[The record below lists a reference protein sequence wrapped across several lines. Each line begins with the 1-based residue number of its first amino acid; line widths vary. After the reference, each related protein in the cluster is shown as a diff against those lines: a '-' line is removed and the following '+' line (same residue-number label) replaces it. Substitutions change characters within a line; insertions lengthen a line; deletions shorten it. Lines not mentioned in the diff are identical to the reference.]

1 MTVNSFL
8 VKNII
13 RVYDRQLTNGRRIA
27 RLKKYIQES
36 GQGDSVSISR
46 EAKRRQMVERV
57 AREII
62 DNLITS
68 GSNNH
73 IVLEIKEELEKEFDQ
88 EFIFHYPPSGEEM
101 QILKQDTQGLVE
113 LKPEEKNAALHKLWE
128 ITMHKVNETM
138 L

>member
-27 RLKKYIQES
+27 RLKKYIQQA

-46 EAKRRQMVERV
+46 EAKRRQLVERV

-68 GSNNH
+68 GSNNP
-73 IVLEIKEELEKEFDQ
+73 IVQEIKSELEKEFDQ
-88 EFIFHYPPSGEEM
+88 KFIFQYPPSGEEM
-101 QILKQDTQGLVE
+101 QILKQGTQGLVE
-113 LKPEEKNAALHKLWE
+113 LKPEEKNTVLHKLWE
-128 ITMHKVNETM
+128 ITLHKVNETM

>member
-27 RLKKYIQES
+27 RLKKYLQQA
-36 GQGDSVSISR
+36 GQGDSVTISK
-46 EAKRRQMVERV
+46 EAKRRQLVERV

-68 GSNNH
+68 GSNNP
-73 IVLEIKEELEKEFDQ
+73 IVQEIKLELEKEFNQ
-88 EFIFHYPPSGEEM
+88 KFIFHYPPSGEEM
-101 QILKQDTQGLVE
+101 QILKQGTQGPEE
-113 LKPEEKNAALHKLWE
+113 LKAEEKDTVLHKLWE
-128 ITMHKVNETM
+128 ITLHKVNETM